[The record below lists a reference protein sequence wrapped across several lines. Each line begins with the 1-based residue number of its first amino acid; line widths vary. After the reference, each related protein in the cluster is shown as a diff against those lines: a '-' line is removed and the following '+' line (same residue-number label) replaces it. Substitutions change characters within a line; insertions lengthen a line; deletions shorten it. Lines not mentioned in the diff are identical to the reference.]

1 MESVDAASSDWGTL
15 LAEQQQD
22 NAPVDSGSSDWDMV
36 LAEQQQD
43 SAVDAEIRLGIGVA
57 ESQALVDRLVLP
69 CKQPPSEVV
78 EAVELLLPP
87 LHKSFQLLHFSFVE
101 ISGEYKQ

>member
-1 MESVDAASSDWGTL
+1 MV

-22 NAPVDSGSSDWDMV
+22 NAPV
-36 LAEQQQD
+36 
-43 SAVDAEIRLGIGVA
+43 AEIRLGIGVA

-69 CKQPPSEVV
+69 YKQPPSEVV
-78 EAVELLLPP
+78 EAEELLLPH
-87 LHKSFQLLHFSFVE
+87 LHKSSPLLHFSFVE